1 MARNFQ
7 DWQAAYLDYASY
19 SEAPPQMHFWT
30 SVSCIAAVLQRRCW
44 IDMGYFRWFP
54 NHYIIFVAPPGIVSK
69 STTTSIG
76 MSLLKRVKGVVFG
89 PDVVTWPALVKA
101 FAENRTEWWDEE
113 QQAFVPMCALTLESS
128 EFGNLFDPQDRGM
141 VDLYVSLWD
150 GKDGTFS
157 KVTKHSG
164 SDLVVNPWINLI
176 GCTTPSWIA
185 GTFPEYV
192 IGGGFTSRTV
202 FVYASEKHKRVAYPH
217 LHIPPGQKEYAQALI
232 EDLERMLLLKGPFM
246 LDQEALAWGT
256 AWYESHYAAKPKGLE
271 DPRFGG
277 YIARKQTHIH
287 KLAMVLSASRGSD
300 MRITKTHLENAC
312 QMLDTLEQDMPMI
325 FDQIGRQ
332 REGNL
337 AERMVSWLRAN
348 GQATIGQLH
357 NKFYYFIPQRR
368 TFEEVVAGLV
378 GSGILVADT
387 PTLTT
392 GSVLRVAA

>member
-1 MARNFQ
+1 MSRNFS
-7 DWQAAYLDYASY
+7 DWQEAYLNYASY
-19 SEAPPQMHFWT
+19 SEAPPIMHFWT
-30 SVSCIAAVLQRRCW
+30 SVSCIAAVLQRKCW
-44 IDMGYFRWFP
+44 IDMGYFRWYP

-76 MSLLKRVKGVVFG
+76 MNLLKKVKGVVFG

-101 FAENRTEWWDEE
+101 FAENRTEWWDEKE
-113 QQAFVPMCALTLESS
+113 QCFVPMCALTLESS

-202 FVYASEKHKRVAYPH
+202 FVYAHEKHQMVAYPH
-217 LHIPPGQKEYAQALI
+217 LNIPKGQKDHANALVA
-232 EDLERMLLLKGPFM
+232 DLEEMLKLKGAFTLTP
-246 LDQEALAWGT
+246 EALEWGK
-256 AWYESHYAAKPKGLE
+256 AWYDLHYTNKPEGLE

-287 KLAMVLSASRGSD
+287 KLAMVMSASQGDS
-300 MRITKTHLENAC
+300 MSITADHLSNSC
-312 QMLDTLEQDMPMI
+312 QMLDTLEKDMPRI
-325 FDQIGRQ
+325 FDQIGRT

-337 AERMVSWLRAN
+337 AERMVSWLRAQK
-348 GQATIGQLH
+348 GGATVAALH

-368 TFEEVVAGLV
+368 TFMEILEGMVA
-378 GSGILVADT
+378 SGVLVA
-387 PTLTT
+387 PGGVVSSL
-392 GSVLRVAA
+392 SVISVP